1 VPKGCD
7 TPHSTMIDSDRASE
21 RASMVQVQLR
31 DRGIKDARVLA
42 AMGRIPREVFV
53 PPELTPRAYVDHAMA
68 IGHQQTIS
76 QPYMVAIMTEALS
89 LSGDER
95 VLEVGTGSGYQ
106 CAILAELAREVYSIE
121 RIPELAGQARE
132 LLADELGYRNVHVR
146 CGDGTVGWP
155 EAAPFQA
162 IIVTAAAPEPPPSL
176 LEQLDPDGGRIVVPV
191 GNQSLQYLV
200 RMERHGTSLT
210 SERTTA
216 CRFVPLL
223 GMEGWKEV

>member
-1 VPKGCD
+1 MPKGCD

-21 RASMVQVQLR
+21 RAYMVQVQLR
-31 DRGIKDARVLA
+31 DRGVKDARVLA
-42 AMGRIPREVFV
+42 AMGRVPREVFV
-53 PPELTPRAYVDHAMA
+53 PPELRSRAYVDHAMA

-76 QPYMVAIMTEALS
+76 QPYMVAVMTEALS
-89 LSGDER
+89 LSGNER

-121 RIPELAGQARE
+121 RIPELAVQAAE
-132 LLADELGYRNVHVR
+132 LLVEDLGYRNVHVR
-146 CGDGTVGWP
+146 CGDGTLGWP

-162 IIVTAAAPEPPPSL
+162 IIVTAAAPEPPPTL
-176 LEQLDPDGGRIVVPV
+176 LEQLDPAGGRIAVPV
-191 GNQSLQYLV
+191 GDQSLQYLV
-200 RMERHGTSLT
+200 RMQRHGTTFT

-223 GMEGWKEV
+223 GVEGWKQS